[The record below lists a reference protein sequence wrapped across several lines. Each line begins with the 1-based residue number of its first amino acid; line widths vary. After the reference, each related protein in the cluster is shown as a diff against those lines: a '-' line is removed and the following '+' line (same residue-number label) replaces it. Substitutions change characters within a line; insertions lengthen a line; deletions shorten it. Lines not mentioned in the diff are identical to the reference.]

1 VIEQLRRLGV
11 HVAVYGAGL
20 AFGQRHP
27 EQYCEVRYEDLLR
40 SPRRE
45 VRRVL
50 AWLGLEDD
58 LEKVM
63 APGFDDHVQ
72 KPDERI
78 GVWRAIY
85 SAQAAE
91 LYARHAGAM
100 LARYGYT
107 P

>member
-1 VIEQLRRLGV
+1 
-11 HVAVYGAGL
+11 
-20 AFGQRHP
+20 
-27 EQYCEVRYEDLLR
+27 LLR

-78 GVWRAIY
+78 GVWR
-85 SAQAAE
+85 STFSPEFAASYWQE
-91 LYARHAGAM
+91 TGTL
-100 LARYGYT
+100 LARYGYQQ
-107 P
+107 